1 MSKDKMADNALQN
14 MLKPP
19 YKIFLCGLLLLFVAI
34 PGVARADAVRDQYFK
49 AENAYK
55 KMLASPDQRKYRHHW
70 LRVIKEFQKVYDKE
84 PTGSWAAAG
93 LYRAGATYVELYRR
107 SGREGDR
114 NAGIER
120 LNQVRQEFPRS
131 AYRAKAEDHL
141 KAFPPVKI
149 PPEDSQTPEQKSAE
163 RLARRHFESAEKCQ
177 TRLAQNPRRTKH
189 RDVWLACIE
198 KYQTAYETDPEG
210 PVAAASLFKMGSLY
224 QELSVYSKNSS
235 DRETGEA
242 HLRKVINQYATS
254 RYSPMAKALLGEK
267 SAPEMNDEDTA
278 PQEDLPTSAGE
289 SSTLHSVS
297 GLRYWSNPN
306 YTRVV
311 VDTSGKTPYFH
322 RLLKKDPDLQKPQ
335 RLYIDLQNARLA
347 KDFPNTIPINDD
359 LLTDARAGQYKD
371 DTVRVVVDLKSFKT
385 YKIFSLMNPFRIVI
399 DVWGKDG
406 KASTTAQQQA
416 AIKLPQGKIPPGSLA
431 RSLALG
437 VSRIVIDAGHGG
449 KDPGA
454 KGYYRAAREK
464 HITLGIAKKLKKKLE
479 AKIGCEVIM
488 TRNNDEFL
496 TLEERTAL
504 ANTKDA
510 DLFISI
516 HVNAHRNKNAY
527 GTETYFLNLATDE
540 ESIRVAAMENATSTK
555 NISDLQTIL
564 MDLMQNAKINESS
577 RLASY
582 VQSNMVQ
589 HLKKKYSNVQDKGVK
604 QAPFYV
610 LLGAQM
616 PAILVETS
624 FISNPRECKR
634 LMDSA
639 YQERLCDGIVL
650 GIEKYIKA
658 TSPTAFN
665 REMRPAPSPG

>member
-1 MSKDKMADNALQN
+1 MSNRSNNLIIA
-14 MLKPP
+14 
-19 YKIFLCGLLLLFVAI
+19 GLLLVLMLAMPHI
-34 PGVARADAVRDQYFK
+34 TMADAVRDQYFK

-55 KMLASPDQRKYRHHW
+55 KLLASPKQRKYRHHW
-70 LRVIKEFQKVYDKE
+70 LRVINEFQKVYDQD
-84 PTGSWAAAG
+84 PDGSWAAAG
-93 LYRAGATYVELYRR
+93 LYRVGLTYIELFRR
-107 SGREGDR
+107 SGRDEDR
-114 NAGIER
+114 NTGLNR
-120 LNQVRQEFPRS
+120 LEQVRQKFPRS
-131 AYRAKAEDHL
+131 AYRAKAEKHL
-141 KAFPPVKI
+141 NAFPAVKVS
-149 PPEDSQTPEQKSAE
+149 PQVVKSAKQKTAE
-163 RLARRHFESAEKCQ
+163 KEARRQFDKAENCRS
-177 TRLAQNPRRTKH
+177 RLKVNPRRTKH
-189 RDVWLACIE
+189 RDVWLTCIQ
-198 KYQTAYETDPEG
+198 KYQDCYLTDPEG
-210 PVAAASLFKMGSLY
+210 PLAAECLFKIGSLY
-224 QELSVYSKNSS
+224 QQLAGYSKNSS
-235 DRETGEA
+235 DREAGEV
-242 HLRKVINQYATS
+242 HLRKIINQYATS
-254 RYSPMAKALLGEK
+254 PFRPMAKALLGEK
-267 SAPEMNDEDTA
+267 SAPKENDSGATA
-278 PQEDLPTSAGE
+278 QADVPTSAGQ
-289 SSTLHSVS
+289 SSEMYSVS

-322 RLLKKDPDLQKPQ
+322 RLLKKDPDLKKPQ
-335 RLYIDLQNARLA
+335 RLYVDLQNARLA

-359 LLTDARAGQYKD
+359 LLIDARAGQYKD

-399 DVWGKDG
+399 DVWGKG
-406 KASTTAQQQA
+406 GASASATTQQQQA
-416 AIKLPQGKIPPGSLA
+416 AIKLPNGKIPPGSLA

-437 VSRIVIDAGHGG
+437 VSRIIVDAGHGG

-464 HITLGIAKKLKKKLE
+464 DITLSIAKRLKKKLE

-488 TRNNDEFL
+488 TRSSDKFL

-540 ESIRVAAMENATSTK
+540 EAIRVAAMENATSTK

-582 VQSNMVQ
+582 VQTNMVG
-589 HLKKKYSNVQDKGVK
+589 HLKKKYSKVRDKGVK

-616 PAILVETS
+616 PSILVETS

-634 LMDSA
+634 LMDPA

-658 TSPTAFN
+658 TSPTAFQKASTPPRQN
-665 REMRPAPSPG
+665 S

>member
-1 MSKDKMADNALQN
+1 MFALATPHITLADT
-14 MLKPP
+14 
-19 YKIFLCGLLLLFVAI
+19 
-34 PGVARADAVRDQYFK
+34 VRDQYFK

-55 KMLASPDQRKYRHHW
+55 KLLASPKQRKYRHHW
-70 LRVIKEFQKVYDKE
+70 LRVIKEFQKVYDKD
-84 PTGSWAAAG
+84 PDGSWAAAG
-93 LYRAGATYVELYRR
+93 LYRVGTTYIELYRR
-107 SGREGDR
+107 SGRDGDR
-114 NAGIER
+114 DAGLKR
-120 LNQVRQEFPRS
+120 LDQVRKKFPRS
-131 AYRAKAEDHL
+131 AYRAKAEKHL
-141 KAFPPVKI
+141 NAFPAVKV
-149 PPEDSQTPEQKSAE
+149 PPKVLKSAKQKTAE
-163 RLARRHFESAEKCQ
+163 KEARRKFEKAESCRA
-177 TRLAQNPRRTKH
+177 RLKKNPRRIKH
-189 RDVWLACIE
+189 RDVWLTCIQ
-198 KYQTAYETDPEG
+198 KYQDSYLTDPEG
-210 PVAAASLFKMGSLY
+210 PLAAECLFQMGSLY
-224 QELSVYSKNSS
+224 QQLAGYSKNSS
-235 DRETGEA
+235 DREAGEA
-242 HLRKVINQYATS
+242 HLRKIINQYTS
-254 RYSPMAKALLGEK
+254 SPYSPMAKALLGEK
-267 SAPEMNDEDTA
+267 SAPKRNDNRA
-278 PQEDLPTSAGE
+278 AAQADLPTSAGQ
-289 SSTLHSVS
+289 SSEMYSVS

-322 RLLKKDPDLQKPQ
+322 RLLKKDPDLKKPQ
-335 RLYIDLQNARLA
+335 RLYVDLQNARLG

-359 LLTDARAGQYKD
+359 LLIDARAGQYKD

-399 DVWGKDG
+399 DVWGKG
-406 KASTTAQQQA
+406 GSTSRTAPRQQA
-416 AIKLPQGKIPPGSLA
+416 SIKLPKGKIPPGSLA

-437 VSRIVIDAGHGG
+437 VSRIVVDAGHGG

-454 KGYYRAAREK
+454 KGYYRSAHEK
-464 HITLGIAKKLKKKLE
+464 HITLGIAKRLKKKLE
-479 AKIGCEVIM
+479 ARIGCEVIM
-488 TRNNDEFL
+488 TRSSDKFL

-540 ESIRVAAMENATSTK
+540 EAIRVAAMENATSTK

-582 VQSNMVQ
+582 VQTNMVG
-589 HLKKKYSNVQDKGVK
+589 HLKKKYSKIRDKGVK

-616 PAILVETS
+616 PSILVETS

-634 LMDSA
+634 LMDAA

-658 TSPTAFN
+658 TSPTAFQK
-665 REMRPAPSPG
+665 ASPPPRQNS

>member
-1 MSKDKMADNALQN
+1 MTVDNARKAMVN
-14 MLKPP
+14 ISNKTMLCSLFMV
-19 YKIFLCGLLLLFVAI
+19 FLLVI
-34 PGVARADAVRDQYFK
+34 PSVTRAEAVRDQYFK

-55 KMLASPDQRKYRHHW
+55 KMLASPNQRKYRHHW
-70 LRVIKEFQKVYDKE
+70 LRVIAQFQKVYDVD
-84 PTGSWAAAG
+84 PDGSWAAAG
-93 LYRAGATYVELYRR
+93 LYRTGATYVELYRR
-107 SGREGDR
+107 SGRQSDR
-114 NAGIER
+114 DAGIER
-120 LNQVRQEFPRS
+120 LQKVRREFPRS
-131 AYRAKAEDHL
+131 AYRAKAESYL
-141 KAFPPVKI
+141 KEFPAAKS
-149 PPEDSQTPEQKSAE
+149 PPKVEKPPKPTPTEAAAQRQFDRAE
-163 RLARRHFESAEKCQ
+163 NCQ
-177 TRLAQNPRRTKH
+177 TRLKQNPRRTKH
-189 RDVWLACIE
+189 RDVWLTCIS
-198 KYQTAYETDPEG
+198 AYEDAYQADPEG
-210 PVAAASLFKMGSLY
+210 PLAAASLFKMGSLY
-224 QELSVYSKNSS
+224 QELAEHSKSSS
-235 DRETGEA
+235 DREAGEA
-242 HLRKVINQYATS
+242 HLRNVIEAHSTS
-254 RYSPMAKALLGEK
+254 PYSPMAKALLGEK
-267 SAPEMNDEDTA
+267 SAPQTSQTDPTPPEEMPDAAD
-278 PQEDLPTSAGE
+278 QQTS
-289 SSTLHSVS
+289 LYSVS

-322 RLLKKDPDLQKPQ
+322 RLLKKDPDLKKPQ
-335 RLYIDLQNARLA
+335 RLYVDLENARLA
-347 KDFPNTIPINDD
+347 KDFPKTIPINDD
-359 LLTDARAGQYKD
+359 LLIDARAGQYKP

-399 DVWGKDG
+399 DVWGKG
-406 KASTTAQQQA
+406 GAPASPPQTTVN
-416 AIKLPQGKIPPGSLA
+416 LPKGKIPPGSLA

-464 HITLGIAKKLKKKLE
+464 DITLNIAKKLKKKLVDR
-479 AKIGCEVIM
+479 IGCDVIM
-488 TRNNDEFL
+488 TRSNDRFL

-504 ANTKDA
+504 ANTKEA

-540 ESIRVAAMENATSTK
+540 DSIRVAAMENATSTK

-582 VQSNMVQ
+582 VQTNMVH
-589 HLKKKYSNVQDKGVK
+589 HLKKKYSDVKDKGVK

-634 LMDSA
+634 LMDPA
-639 YQERLCDGIVL
+639 YQDRLCDGIVT
-650 GIEKYIKA
+650 GIEKYIKD
-658 TSPTAFN
+658 TSPTAFQKKSTSI
-665 REMRPAPSPG
+665 RQ